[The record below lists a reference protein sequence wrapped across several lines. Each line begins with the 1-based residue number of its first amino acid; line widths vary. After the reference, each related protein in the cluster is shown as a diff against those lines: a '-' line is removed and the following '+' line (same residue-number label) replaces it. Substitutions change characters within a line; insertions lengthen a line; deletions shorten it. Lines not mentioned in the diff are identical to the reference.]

1 MTVLLRKF
9 SNIVDWLVVRLVF
22 LLIIALILVI
32 SMQIVSRVFF
42 SAYSWTEELSRY
54 LLVWST
60 FLGASMAYKRKS
72 NIAVTFAADLLRG
85 WAKTITRWVV
95 NLLTVTF
102 LAVAIYY
109 SVKMISLQVFQVSPA
124 LGISMSHVYLSLP
137 LGFAAMFIHA
147 LSMMAEELFPGR
159 EVQG

>member
-1 MTVLLRKF
+1 MIVLLQKV
-9 SNIVDWLVVRLVF
+9 SNAVDWLITRLVF
-22 LLIIALILVI
+22 LLIIALIIVI
-32 SMQIVSRVFF
+32 SLQIVSRIFF
-42 SAYSWTEELSRY
+42 SAFSWTEELSRY

-72 NIAVTFAADLLRG
+72 HIAVTFAADLLRG
-85 WAKTITRWVV
+85 LAKTITRWIV
-95 NLLTVTF
+95 NLLTVAF

-124 LGISMSHVYLSLP
+124 LGISMSHVYISLP
-137 LGFAAMFIHA
+137 LGFTAMFIHA

-159 EVQG
+159 EVRS